1 MSTYVKFINLFPE
14 IKGYIQEVQ
23 REFLTYF
30 VWNKAPVATHH
41 SDSMKLLLELLLEIP
56 RKLLKLKNLSNHL
69 IFLIFFLGIITSS
82 YFTEFVI
89 LLEKILVRITLGNVL
104 NFIPPDFA

>member
-30 VWNKAPVATHH
+30 VWK
-41 SDSMKLLLELLLEIP
+41 KLLLQPTILFWLYEITF
-56 RKLLKLKNLSNHL
+56 RN
-69 IFLIFFLGIITSS
+69 SS
-82 YFTEFVI
+82 KIAEIKKFV
-89 LLEKILVRITLGNVL
+89 
-104 NFIPPDFA
+104 

>member
-1 MSTYVKFINLFPE
+1 M
-14 IKGYIQEVQ
+14 
-23 REFLTYF
+23 
-30 VWNKAPVATHH
+30 
-41 SDSMKLLLELLLEIP
+41 
-56 RKLLKLKNLSNHL
+56 LKLKNLSNHL

>member
-30 VWNKAPVATHH
+30 VWK
-41 SDSMKLLLELLLEIP
+41 KLLLQHTILFWLHEITF
-56 RKLLKLKNLSNHL
+56 RN
-69 IFLIFFLGIITSS
+69 SS
-82 YFTEFVI
+82 KIAEIKKFV
-89 LLEKILVRITLGNVL
+89 
-104 NFIPPDFA
+104 

>member
-1 MSTYVKFINLFPE
+1 
-14 IKGYIQEVQ
+14 
-23 REFLTYF
+23 
-30 VWNKAPVATHH
+30 
-41 SDSMKLLLELLLEIP
+41 MKLLLEIP

-69 IFLIFFLGIITSS
+69 IFLIFFFLGIITSS